1 MPRLEPPPEQA
12 QPDGGKLGVLVV
24 NLGTPEEP
32 TPAAV
37 RAYLKQFLSDPRVVE
52 APRWLWWL
60 VLQGF
65 ILRVRPARSAAAYR
79 KIWTEQGS
87 PLLRYT
93 TALATAIQEQL
104 AGQSSPSSAT
114 IVVEPAMSYGNPSID
129 AALQRILGQG
139 AGRILVLPLYPQYA
153 SSTTG
158 SVFEEVTR
166 LLSRRRFVPELR
178 FINHYHEFRGYIDAL
193 AASVTEAWEVNG
205 RGERLLFSFH
215 GLPRRMVEQGD
226 PYYRQCLKTA
236 QLLAE
241 ALKLE
246 EGSWQV
252 GFQSR
257 VGREE
262 WLRPYTDEVLQHWGK
277 QRMGN
282 IDVLCPGFAV
292 DCLETLE
299 EIAMQNAERFA
310 AAGGGELRYIPALNT
325 RPDHVAFLSSLVAD
339 NARGWTDANQDEY
352 PVAGEENSALARTR
366 DSGATS

>member
-1 MPRLEPPPEQA
+1 MSLVAPESS
-12 QPDGGKLGVLVV
+12 GTLGVLLV
-24 NLGTPEEP
+24 NLGTPDEP

-37 RAYLKQFLSDPRVVE
+37 RRYLKQFLSDPRVVE

-60 VLQGF
+60 VLEGF

-87 PLLRYT
+87 PLLVLT
-93 TALATAIQEQL
+93 TALVAAIRESLPQE
-104 AGQSSPSSAT
+104 SSAAV
-114 IVVEPAMSYGNPSID
+114 VVEAAMSYGEPSIQS
-129 AALQRILGQG
+129 ALERVFAQHADRIV
-139 AGRILVLPLYPQYA
+139 VLPLYPQY
-153 SSTTG
+153 SNSTTG
-158 SVFEEVTR
+158 SAFEAVTR

-178 FINHYHEFRGYIDAL
+178 FINHYYASSGYIEAL
-193 AASVTEAWEVNG
+193 AASVREAWENNG

-226 PYYRQCLKTA
+226 PYYRQCLATA
-236 QLLAE
+236 QLVAE
-241 ALKLE
+241 ALSLG

-252 GFQSR
+252 SFQSR

-262 WLRPYTDEVLQHWGK
+262 WLRPYTDEVLQQLGG
-277 QRMGN
+277 QRMGK

-325 RPDHVAFLSSLVAD
+325 RADHVAFLSGLIAD
-339 NARGWTDANQDEY
+339 AA
-352 PVAGEENSALARTR
+352 S
-366 DSGATS
+366 